1 MPVFDEFGGGW
12 KVKGGDPG
20 ARMVN
25 KLTRSNYQLIV
36 LPFVALATG
45 KMPDNVQ
52 QPTDVIR
59 STRMADCMSA
69 LGRN

>member
-1 MPVFDEFGGGW
+1 MKVYDEFGGGW

-25 KLTRSNYQLIV
+25 RLARMNYQLVV
-36 LPFVALATG
+36 LPFVSLATG
-45 KMPDNVQ
+45 KMPESVVY
-52 QPTDVIR
+52 PADVIR
-59 STRMADCMSA
+59 STRMADCISA

>member
-1 MPVFDEFGGGW
+1 MQVFDEFGGGW

-20 ARMVN
+20 ARMAN
-25 KLTRSNYQLIV
+25 KLTRMNYQLIV

-45 KMPDNVQ
+45 KMPDTVQ

-59 STRMADCMSA
+59 QTRMADCIAA